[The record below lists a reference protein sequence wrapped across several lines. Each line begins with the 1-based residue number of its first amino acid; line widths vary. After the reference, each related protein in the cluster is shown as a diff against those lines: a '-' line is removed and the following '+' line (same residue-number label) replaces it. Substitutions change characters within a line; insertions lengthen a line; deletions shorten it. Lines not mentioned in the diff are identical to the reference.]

1 MTHDI
6 MPQCVEKHEWRQSR
20 SPWTW
25 AGMWCGCIGQPLTCA
40 EEDRHPEGQT
50 VAAGMFLKQAAPLL
64 TPSAS
69 SASASSAF
77 LAADADLC
85 LSSEGSNY
93 WVRGR
98 DAPLFNKATSNHLM
112 TDNLG
117 AWLTRRMEMQSE
129 KVQQWQG
136 ENWIRGLKSNRTHA
150 VKTEPQAPDI
160 PSFHSPSFI
169 FP

>member
-1 MTHDI
+1 MSGDRAGALG
-6 MPQCVEKHEWRQSR
+6 V
-20 SPWTW
+20 
-25 AGMWCGCIGQPLTCA
+25 GMWCGCIGQPLTCA

-69 SASASSAF
+69 SSASASTSSASSSSV

-93 WVRGR
+93 WVRGG
-98 DAPLFNKATSNHLM
+98 DAPLFNKTTSNHLM

-136 ENWIRGLKSNRTHA
+136 GNWIRGLKSNRTHA